1 MSSQLVSIDGPE
13 PIVASP
19 KTLEMIGNWR
29 VIAVETLLPNGDVST
44 AWLGE
49 KPVGMLTYQPNG
61 LVSVQIMRD
70 PRPVFAAND
79 LSRASAEEVRN
90 AYAGYYAYW
99 GTYTVNAKA
108 RSISHQITASL
119 LPQEVGVTVV
129 RHYEIEG
136 DGLVLT
142 TPIFKYEGM
151 DLRNKLT
158 WERVRGPVGN
168 SIS

>member
-1 MSSQLVSIDGPE
+1 MSSQPASIGSPE
-13 PIVASP
+13 AADLSP
-19 KTLEMIGNWR
+19 KALDMIGNWR
-29 VIAVETLLPNGDVST
+29 VVAVETLLPNGDVSR

-49 KPVGMLTYQPNG
+49 KPVGMLTYQANG

-70 PRPVFAAND
+70 PRPVFAAGD
-79 LSRASAEEVRN
+79 ISRASAEEVKN
-90 AYAGYYAYW
+90 AYLGYYAYW
-99 GTYTVNAKA
+99 GTYTVDAEA
-108 RSISHQITASL
+108 RSINHKITASL

-142 TPIFKYEGM
+142 TPVFKYEGM

-158 WERVRGPVGN
+158 WERVRGTGTN
-168 SIS
+168 SIC